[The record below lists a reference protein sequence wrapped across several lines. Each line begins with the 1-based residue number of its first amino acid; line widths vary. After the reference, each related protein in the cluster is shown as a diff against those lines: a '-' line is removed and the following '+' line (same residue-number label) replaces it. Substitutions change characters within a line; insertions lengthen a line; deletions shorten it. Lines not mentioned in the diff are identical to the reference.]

1 MLSTPTQLSTF
12 LGYFKKELARL
23 IVFPRLLC
31 STLLRVP
38 STMMENPD
46 DSSHQCDMQYPTPR
60 DSRPTASLDP
70 GNECAR
76 CLYNVVL
83 MCQHQLSLPVQSQ
96 ALHGE
101 NGHHPE
107 GKSEGCNSYRVDNL
121 NVAQLSDPGDLVT
134 TWAGLDLGLGDESLF
149 YVMLIFTFLHSEPR
163 REIPKPVDERIRY
176 EQWHQLD
183 DEALDYKQRHDIMFP
198 TLDAAWSP
206 PVTPFSVHFS
216 DWLYEIHDCFCCGF
230 TKQAGFMRAKR
241 VAARRPDG
249 KWRWRDKVQTFEDD
263 TLGGHISY
271 GVLVFIMH
279 EFNGEKL
286 LTHDREVQDP
296 KLKPVSDWD

>member
-1 MLSTPTQLSTF
+1 
-12 LGYFKKELARL
+12 
-23 IVFPRLLC
+23 
-31 STLLRVP
+31 
-38 STMMENPD
+38 
-46 DSSHQCDMQYPTPR
+46 
-60 DSRPTASLDP
+60 
-70 GNECAR
+70 
-76 CLYNVVL
+76 
-83 MCQHQLSLPVQSQ
+83 MCQHQLSLLVLSQ

-121 NVAQLSDPGDLVT
+121 NVAQLNDPGDLVQT
-134 TWAGLDLGLGDESLF
+134 TWAGLDLGLGDGTRSHCRTGTRPYLAYEQHRIERNLSGSHPKYRHDIESLF
-149 YVMLIFTFLHSEPR
+149 YVMLLFTFLHSEPR

-183 DEALDYKQRHDIMFP
+183 DEALYYKKRYDIMFP

-216 DWLYEIHDCFCCGF
+216 DWLYEIYDRFCRGF
-230 TKQAGFMRAKR
+230 TTQAGFMRAKR
-241 VAARRPDG
+241 AAARRPGG
-249 KWRWRDKVQTFEDD
+249 KWRRHDKVQIFEDD

-271 GVLVFIMH
+271 GVLVSIMH
-279 EFNGEKL
+279 EFNKEEL

-296 KLKPVSDWD
+296 KLKPDEPVSDWDPDSY